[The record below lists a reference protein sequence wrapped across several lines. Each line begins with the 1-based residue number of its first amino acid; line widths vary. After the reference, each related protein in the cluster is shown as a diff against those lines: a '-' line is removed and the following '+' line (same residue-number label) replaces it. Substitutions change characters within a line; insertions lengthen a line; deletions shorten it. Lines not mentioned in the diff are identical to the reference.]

1 VADPASAS
9 AHFVQRLSVE
19 TDADDV
25 ASALA
30 AGLRDFHLVDARS
43 HAAYAAASEGSRERG
58 RGALDARAA
67 SHRMSRGGA
76 IVLGA
81 VGPLTPPG
89 IAWAGRELLAGMEL
103 AVQDVNVEGGSG
115 GRALELL
122 FEDTHGDPS
131 AGVEALGR
139 LHAAGACALV
149 GEFHSVVANALAEKA
164 DRMAIPFLCSS
175 ATLDAI
181 TARRSPYVF
190 RLAPPQSRG
199 WKIYADF
206 LLARGFRQV
215 IEIIREDIYWTSGA
229 EVIRRRLEPTGV
241 RVTRVPV
248 NSGDSALAIAERT
261 CAFAGA
267 ESRSIALLLVGYPQ
281 PLEAIV
287 RALADRGL
295 LTGAL
300 ALGDPAGRAI
310 FPDWWATA
318 GEHGAT
324 ASFLSYQLP
333 GRLTQKGWQAAAA
346 FYERQGREPS
356 FVALEGYDTIAVL
369 AHALERTPD
378 LSAESICAALRA
390 VAAPG
395 ARGVVRFA
403 VEPEGAVHHQWAWPP
418 VCVAARGD
426 PGRPLSEADVLWPS
440 KEALKLPNRSLISRA
455 EWLNESG

>member
-1 VADPASAS
+1 
-9 AHFVQRLSVE
+9 
-19 TDADDV
+19 
-25 ASALA
+25 
-30 AGLRDFHLVDARS
+30 
-43 HAAYAAASEGSRERG
+43 
-58 RGALDARAA
+58 
-67 SHRMSRGGA
+67 MSRGGA
-76 IVLGA
+76 IVLGG

-103 AVQDVNVEGGSG
+103 AVQDVNAEGGIG
-115 GRALELL
+115 GRRLELV
-122 FEDTHGDPS
+122 FGDTHGDPD

-149 GEFHSVVANALAEKA
+149 GEFHSVVANALAEEA

-199 WKIYADF
+199 WRIYADF

-215 IEIIREDIYWTSGA
+215 IEVIREDLYWTSGA
-229 EVIRRRLEPTGV
+229 DVIRRRLEPEGV
-241 RVTRVPV
+241 RVTRITV
-248 NSGDSALAIAERT
+248 NREDSAPAIAERAG
-261 CAFAGA
+261 AFAGP

-287 RALADRGL
+287 RALGDRGL
-295 LTGAL
+295 LTGRL

-310 FPDWWATA
+310 FPDWWETA
-318 GEHGAT
+318 GEHGAA

-333 GRLTQKGWQAAAA
+333 GRLTQTGWNVTAA
-346 FYERQGREPS
+346 FSKSQGREPS

-369 AHALERTPD
+369 AHALERTRT
-378 LSAESICAALRA
+378 SAPESICAALRT

-395 ARGVVRFA
+395 TRGAVRFA
-403 VEPEGAVHHQWAWPP
+403 VEPEGAVHQQWAWPP

-426 PGRPLSEADVLWPS
+426 PGRRLSEANVLWPS
-440 KEALKLPNRSLISRA
+440 KEALKLSDRSLISRR
-455 EWLNESG
+455 EWLDGSATAGKPRRTGGRNRH